1 MTSYRK
7 SPKNKFQRI
16 FGSFLLM
23 CVWSISL
30 AQVPQSFM
38 VQGLAQDVDGIPL
51 INEDVTLEILLDG
64 AALDHEPV
72 VTTSSA
78 GVFRVEVSGVD
89 LLDQLQTGSAF
100 LEVFVN
106 DIALTTPLLSV
117 PYALVAEEVVNDQ
130 FEDDDADSTNELQT
144 LSFAEGKLQISGG
157 NEISIPTG
165 NTDADADPTNEFQT
179 LAINNG
185 VLSISDGNDVT
196 LPTGDG
202 GGADDDADPTNE
214 LQQLKLDGTTLSI
227 VPPGQGQ
234 DAVNLPTGDGGG
246 TSLWSENGQDIF
258 YNTGN
263 VGIGTSEPKS
273 ALHVDGDLSVSNGET
288 RQVVMSSNGSNG
300 ELKVFDSD
308 NEVVAE
314 IKANGSFN
322 DPQGEF
328 GYMELFGPSGGTNII
343 LGFIGPQNEQDR
355 GGIGIYN
362 ESNQAW
368 WMSTGAAGEQD
379 LSLYYFNG
387 STLDRLGAFSRNTGQ
402 YSVLSDRR
410 AKENISSLSNVLT
423 GIKALRPVT
432 YNYLHDQEKRKA
444 IGFIAQEVKDEFPS
458 LVTQIDERMGLNY
471 SGFSVLAIKAIQEQ
485 QTIMDNQQR
494 TIEDLLRR
502 VEALESKSE

>member
-1 MTSYRK
+1 MISYRRLT
-7 SPKNKFQRI
+7 KNKFQRL
-16 FGSFLLM
+16 FGSLLLI
-23 CVWSISL
+23 CVWSISF
-30 AQVPQSFM
+30 AQVPPSFM
-38 VQGLAQDVDGIPL
+38 VQGLAQDIDGIPL
-51 INEDVTLEILLDG
+51 INEDVTVEILLDG
-64 AALDHEPV
+64 TALDHEPV

-89 LLDQLQTGSAF
+89 LLDLLKTGSAF

-106 DIALTTPLLSV
+106 DIVLTTPLLSV
-117 PYALVAEEVVNDQ
+117 PYALIAEEVVNDQ

-144 LSFAEGKLQISGG
+144 LSFTDGKLQISGG

-179 LAINNG
+179 LAIENG
-185 VLSISDGNDVT
+185 VLSISDGNQVT
-196 LPTGDG
+196 LPVGD

-214 LQQLKLDGTTLSI
+214 LQQLQLDGTTLSI
-227 VPPGQGQ
+227 VPSGQGQ

-258 YNTGN
+258 YNSGN

-273 ALHVDGDLSVSNGET
+273 ALHVDGDLSVSSGET
-288 RQVVMSSNGSNG
+288 RQVVMSSNASKG
-300 ELKVFDSD
+300 ELKVFGSD
-308 NEVVAE
+308 NDVVAE
-314 IKANGSFN
+314 LKANGSFS

-379 LSLYYFNG
+379 LSLFYFNG

-402 YSVLSDRR
+402 YSVLSDRS

-423 GIKALRPVT
+423 SIKALRPVT
-432 YNYLHDQEKRKA
+432 YNYLHDEEKRKD
-444 IGFIAQEVKDEFPS
+444 IGFIAQEVKEEFPQ
-458 LVTQIDERMGLNY
+458 LVSQIDERLGLNY
-471 SGFSVLAIKAIQEQ
+471 AGFSVLAIKAIQEQ
-485 QTIMDNQQR
+485 QTIIDNQEKM
-494 TIEDLLRR
+494 IEDLVRR
-502 VEALESKSE
+502 VEALESKSK

>member
-1 MTSYRK
+1 MTT
-7 SPKNKFQRI
+7 NKEFKHNMVQRV
-16 FGSFLLM
+16 FASLLFLFV
-23 CVWSISL
+23 CGISI

-38 VQGLAQDVDGIPL
+38 VQGLAQDADGIPL
-51 INEDVTLEILLDG
+51 INEEVTLEILLDG
-64 AALDHEPV
+64 TALDHESV

-78 GVFRVEVSGVD
+78 GVFQVEVSGVD
-89 LLDQLQTGSAF
+89 LLDLLQTGSAF

-117 PYALVAEEVVNDQ
+117 PYALVAEQVVNDQ
-130 FEDDDADSTNELQT
+130 FEDDDADSTNELQV
-144 LSFAEGKLQISGG
+144 LSFVDGMLQISGG

-165 NTDADADPTNEFQT
+165 NTDADADPTNELQT

-185 VLSISDGNDVT
+185 VLSISDGNEVT

-202 GGADDDADPTNE
+202 GVDDDADPTNE

-227 VPPGQGQ
+227 VPPGAGQ

-263 VGIGTSEPKS
+263 VGIGTSDPET
-273 ALHVDGDLSVSNGET
+273 ALHVDGDLSVGNGNT
-288 RQVVMSSNGSNG
+288 RQVTMSSNGSKG

-308 NEVVAE
+308 NDVIAE

-368 WMSTGAAGEQD
+368 WMSTGASGDQD

-387 STLDRLGAFSRNTGQ
+387 NNLNRLGEFSRSTGQ

-410 AKENISSLSNVLT
+410 VKENISSLSNVLT

-432 YNYLHDQEKRKA
+432 YNYIHDAEKRKD
-444 IGFIAQEVKDEFPS
+444 IGFVAQDVEEEFPA
-458 LVTQIDERMGLNY
+458 LVSRIDERMGLNY
-471 SGFSVLAIKAIQEQ
+471 AGFSVLAIKAIQEQ
-485 QTIMDNQQR
+485 QTIIENQQE
-494 TIEDLLRR
+494 TIANLLKR
-502 VEALESKSE
+502 VEALEEKTE